1 MCHGEQAPCVDS
13 QQGGAG
19 PSARCT
25 PSLPAAQLTQVI
37 SPFATFAKGIM
48 IALSLIRGFCRDSKD
63 SADSRH
69 GTWYNLDRTGLA
81 VSAVTSVEPGL
92 HEGRDVL
99 GAPAPHP
106 KQAPSQALAVPRRR
120 RRPFF
125 SLLLRLVP
133 HHPAAQMLFIS
144 PILQRAPREVNC

>member
-1 MCHGEQAPCVDS
+1 MDS
-13 QQGGAG
+13 QQGGES
-19 PSARCT
+19 PSALCT

-69 GTWYNLDRTGLA
+69 GTWCSRDRTGLA
-81 VSAVTSVEPGL
+81 VSTVISAEPGL

-99 GAPAPHP
+99 GAPAPQP
-106 KQAPSQALAVPRRR
+106 KQAPSQALGVPRRR
-120 RRPFF
+120 RRRPSF

-133 HHPAAQMLFIS
+133 HHAAAQMLFIS
-144 PILQRAPREVNC
+144 PTLQRAPREVNC